1 MTTPSEPSLVQLW
14 LHGGLDLSEQL
25 QKEPPECPAENVSAH
40 PTPHRDR
47 TLVEQGVHRS
57 LRLYNVLAGLL
68 CVVLSALMLL
78 TAADLPPYGS
88 DTAPTVNEVAQRY
101 VEQGTQ
107 ETGAVNTVAGMIL
120 DYRAFDTLGE
130 SFVLFTAMCAVTI
143 LLNRSGKR
151 RWLLQP
157 DVVDYAS
164 DPIVAP
170 MSKFLIPVI
179 LVFGI
184 YILLNGHLSPGGG
197 FSGGAILAAGLMLF
211 AMVWGDA
218 AASAVLRPRRLQT
231 VVLCSLGFYCLAKS
245 YSFYTGANHLHSVIS
260 PGHPGPH
267 SVRRADSAPERGGG
281 LRGVLHHV
289 QPLYVLQKGGAMMLK
304 ALASNYELVVAILVF
319 VIGFCM
325 LLFDRNL
332 LKKVIGLDI
341 MDSGVFLLLA
351 DRGYITGRTVPIIV
365 DGVTSMEHY
374 VNPIP
379 AGLVL
384 TGIVVSVSVSA
395 VMLSLTVRIYQTYR
409 TLDMDKL
416 YMMMSHKKRRKE
428 DGEQ

>member
-25 QKEPPECPAENVSAH
+25 QKEASQRPAEDDDRRPA
-40 PTPHRDR
+40 PRRDMG
-47 TLVEQGVHRS
+47 LFNLGVHRS

-68 CVVLSALMLL
+68 CGVLAVLMLL

-88 DTAPTVNEVAQRY
+88 DTAPTVNEVARRY

-143 LLNRSGKR
+143 LLNRSGKK
-151 RWLLQP
+151 RWLQQP

-170 MSKFLIPVI
+170 MCRFLIPVI

-197 FSGGAILAAGLMLF
+197 FSGGSILAAGLMLF
-211 AMVWGDA
+211 AMVWGDGLRRA
-218 AASAVLRPRRLQT
+218 AAPAATDGGSVLPGLLLPGQELLLLYRRQPPALHHLPR
-231 VVLCSLGFYCLAKS
+231 
-245 YSFYTGANHLHSVIS
+245 
-260 PGHPGPH
+260 HPRAHP
-267 SVRRADSAPERGGG
+267 VRRADPAPERGGG

-304 ALASNYELVVAILVF
+304 ALASNYELVVAILLF

-416 YMMMSHKKRRKE
+416 YMMMSHKKRQKE